1 MQMQLEFFDRP
12 TIRHQDLLDAIGPVR
27 DLMRNEF
34 PTGQQGMVIEDLDM
48 IIRVFSDNFGTDEE
62 GRLVLLEWKFGTAK
76 IDTAQIKTFSLMDK
90 MMRNGD
96 KQGRYAGFWL
106 VNYTVNDGIVEFLK
120 ARRKYLAQ
128 GTSEVVGHDAIH
140 TMLRCFTFP
149 EPVADL
155 WDAA

>member
-12 TIRHQDLLDAIGPVR
+12 TIRHRELLNSIGPVR
-27 DLMRNEF
+27 DLMRAEF
-34 PTGQQGMVIEDLDM
+34 PTAQQGMVIEDLDM
-48 IIRVFSDNFGTDEE
+48 IIRVYGDEFATDHE
-62 GRLVLLEWKFGTAK
+62 GRLGLFEFKYGATPIGTA
-76 IDTAQIKTFSLMDK
+76 QSKTFGLLDK
-90 MMRNGD
+90 MLRDGPHKD
-96 KQGRYAGFWL
+96 RYAGFWL